1 MSSLI
6 ELNKEYKDLMNL
18 LSENEGEITQEIE
31 LQLTKNLIESKDKIS
46 GYVLMLDRYESEIEF
61 TKSQIKKAKEYIDKL
76 DAQKAKLEKIALDVV
91 NSRGSKLE
99 GNNGNWINKRK
110 SSKLN
115 VLDPDLIPSIYT
127 KIEVKLDNAK
137 IKEDLQKGIEIPG
150 AVIEENLNL
159 SWK

>member
-6 ELNKEYKDLMNL
+6 ELNKEYKELMNL
-18 LSENEGEITQEIE
+18 LSENEGEITEEME
-31 LQLTKNLIESKDKIS
+31 LQLTRNLIESKDKIS

-110 SSKLN
+110 SSSLN
-115 VLDPDLIPSIYT
+115 VYDQDLIPPIFT
-127 KIEVKLDNAK
+127 KIEIKLDNSA
-137 IKEDLQKGIEIPG
+137 IKDALKKGEEIPG
-150 AVIEENLNL
+150 ARLDENVNL

>member
-6 ELNKEYKDLMNL
+6 ELNEKYKDILNTIQSL
-18 LSENEGEITQEIE
+18 DGEIPPNLELELTQ
-31 LQLTKNLIESKDKIS
+31 LLIESKDKVS
-46 GYVLMLDRYESEIEF
+46 GYCLILDRYEFEINF
-61 TKSQIKKAKEYIDKL
+61 TKEQIKKAKEYIDRL
-76 DAQKAKLEKIALDVV
+76 EYQKSKLEKIALDVV

-99 GNNGNWINKRK
+99 GNSGRWINKRK
-110 SSKLN
+110 STKLN
-115 VLDPDLIPSIYT
+115 VFDPDLVPPVYS

-137 IKEDLQKGIEIPG
+137 IKEDLQRGIDIPG

>member
-6 ELNKEYKDLMNL
+6 ELNKEYKDLMTL
-18 LSENEGEITQEIE
+18 LSESGGEITEEME
-31 LQLTKNLIESKDKIS
+31 LQLTKNLIESKNKVS
-46 GYVLMLDRYESEIEF
+46 GYVLMLDKFENEISF
-61 TKSQIKKAKEYIDKL
+61 TKDQIRKAKEYIDRL
-76 DAQKAKLEKIALDVV
+76 DVQKAKLEKIALDVV
-91 NSRGSKLE
+91 NYRGSKLE

-115 VLDPDLIPSIYT
+115 VLDAELIPSIYT

>member
-6 ELNKEYKDLMNL
+6 ELNKEYKDLMTL
-18 LSENEGEITQEIE
+18 LSESEGEITEEME
-31 LQLTKNLIESKDKIS
+31 LQLTKNLIESKDKVS
-46 GYVLMLDRYESEIEF
+46 GYVLMLDKFENEISF
-61 TKSQIKKAKEYIDKL
+61 TKDQIKKAKEYIDRL
-76 DAQKAKLEKIALDVV
+76 DNQKAKLEKIALDVV

-115 VLDPDLIPSIYT
+115 VLDPELIPSIYT